1 MAILSTKLS
10 IAQPRLTVGSN
21 CLQPKP
27 RADVVHPA
35 SSTAVCKSL
44 LLLAVQKSD
53 LDRVTGYAEI
63 RASGLWRS
71 SRRGMALKIGV
82 GLSPAPCIIEGQP
95 WSSMLGLTCHW
106 TARACA
112 SWMIRARSLKVE
124 GGQRTGGADRLV
136 GRTRAPLQLR
146 DLTTPPDNAYS
157 DAVGRQAVRSTTLSI
172 EPLSR
177 PSYAPGEMRAGRCP
191 HPPAPRRKA
200 QLSHALRLRDW

>member
-44 LLLAVQKSD
+44 LLLAVQNSD

-71 SRRGMALKIGV
+71 SRRGMALKTGV
-82 GLSPAPCIIEGQP
+82 GLSPCIIEGRP
-95 WSSMLGLTCHW
+95 WSSMLGLMCHW
-106 TARACA
+106 AARACA
-112 SWMIRARSLKVE
+112 LWMIRARS
-124 GGQRTGGADRLV
+124 
-136 GRTRAPLQLR
+136 
-146 DLTTPPDNAYS
+146 
-157 DAVGRQAVRSTTLSI
+157 
-172 EPLSR
+172 
-177 PSYAPGEMRAGRCP
+177 
-191 HPPAPRRKA
+191 
-200 QLSHALRLRDW
+200 